1 VDSVA
6 IVFPWSSASIFLSL
20 SYDGKVTN
28 VDNGSTYEMFIVMTH
43 CFRNSSNCLPSGG
56 EKIS

>member
-1 VDSVA
+1 VDSVV

-28 VDNGSTYEMFIVMTH
+28 VGNGSTYEMFILMKYS
-43 CFRNSSNCLPSGG
+43 FRHSLNYLPSDG
-56 EKIS
+56 